1 MNWGPWSGVGF
12 GASERGRRAHERL
25 ESFGL
30 RRITPPAALA
40 ALGALL
46 AHGISQAAVVAID
59 WVTLARVDAPL
70 ARTPQLAEVAGHL
83 VAAAKTDSGDG
94 EQRRRIDAAP
104 EPERGGLV
112 GAAVGEIVARVLRVT
127 VAELRRAEPLP
138 DLGLDSLM
146 AVEIKNRIRSDLG
159 VDVALARFLE
169 GASTDGLTAV
179 VRAEL
184 VLTRSE
190 PVPPVEEE
198 FVV

>member
-1 MNWGPWSGVGF
+1 M
-12 GASERGRRAHERL
+12 L
-25 ESFGL
+25 
-30 RRITPPAALA
+30 
-40 ALGALL
+40 
-46 AHGISQAAVVAID
+46 
-59 WVTLARVDAPL
+59 APL